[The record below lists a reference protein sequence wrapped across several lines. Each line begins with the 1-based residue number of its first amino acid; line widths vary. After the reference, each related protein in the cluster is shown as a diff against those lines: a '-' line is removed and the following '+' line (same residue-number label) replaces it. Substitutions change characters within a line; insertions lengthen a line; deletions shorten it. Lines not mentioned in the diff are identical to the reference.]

1 MRAPTGSVEWGTD
14 AWYARITMPD
24 GKRPRIRIDG
34 VARADRARA
43 VEIARAMAAQVR
55 AGGYVPDSRLETV
68 TEYSERW
75 IAYRKAQKRAA
86 APDDLSR
93 LRNHIL
99 PVLGTLPVR
108 SVTRATIEDFVTM
121 LDRKVQARAMTWK
134 MAEHIWGTLRSM
146 FDDATR
152 AKDRTVRAGLE
163 ASPIADVR
171 GPERG
176 AKPMRTV
183 LRVDEFVALVSCPDV
198 PLARAQAYAVAT
210 YLCLRSGELAAI
222 DWQDV
227 HLEGTRPYVE
237 VHRSID
243 RKRRPK
249 LEGST
254 KGKRGRLVPVPA
266 ALVPLLEALR
276 GEKTRGPVMTR
287 LARPGAAAELLRL
300 DLRCAGV
307 LRSTLHV
314 ESGARKPVTFHDLRA
329 TGITWLVSRGDAA
342 LSVKEAA
349 GHGDY
354 ATTAG
359 YVRMAEVLGDDAA
372 PFPTLPAR
380 LLQSSG
386 NRPIVYRK
394 QEISVENSR
403 RDRGRNWGRNGENQ
417 GDSNDVAENG
427 RTIEP
432 KATEGLGGRQLDPE
446 SLAWA
451 KGFVQ
456 GMAGAAWDA
465 LDEYA
470 FRLDREGE
478 P

>member
-24 GKRPRIRIDG
+24 GKRPRIRLDG
-34 VARADRARA
+34 VPRADRARA

-55 AGGYVPDSRLETV
+55 TGGGYVPESRLETV

-75 IAYRKAQKRAA
+75 VAYRKAQKRAA

-99 PVLGTLPVR
+99 PVLGTLPIR
-108 SVTRATIEDFVTM
+108 SVSREVVEDFVTA
-121 LDRKVQARAMTWK
+121 LDRRVQAGALSWK
-134 MAEHIWGTLRSM
+134 MAGHIWGTLRSM
-146 FDDATR
+146 LDDATR
-152 AKDRTVRAGLE
+152 AKDRAVRAGLE
-163 ASPIADVR
+163 TSPIADVR

-176 AKPMRTV
+176 AKIMRTV
-183 LRVDEFVALVSCPDV
+183 LRVDEFVSLVSCPEV

-210 YLCLRSGELAAI
+210 YLCLRAGELAAL
-222 DWQDV
+222 DWQAV
-227 HLEGTRPYVE
+227 HLDGSKPYVE

-249 LEGST
+249 SEGAT
-254 KGKRGRLVPVPA
+254 KGKRGRLVPVPP

-276 GEKTRGPVMTR
+276 GEKARGPVMTR

-314 ESGARKPVTFHDLRA
+314 ESGARKPITFHDLRA
-329 TGITWLVSRGDAA
+329 TGVTWLVARGDAA
-342 LSVKEAA
+342 LAVKESA

-359 YVRMAEVLGDDAA
+359 YVRMAEVLGDEA
-372 PFPTLPAR
+372 PFPALPER
-380 LLQSSG
+380 LNQSSG
-386 NRPIVYRK
+386 NRPIVYGK
-394 QEISVENSR
+394 QVFSVKNSR
-403 RDRGRNWGRNGENQ
+403 RDRGRNWDGDAKNQ
-417 GDSNDVAENG
+417 GDSKEVSENG

-446 SLAWA
+446 AMAWA
-451 KGFVQ
+451 RGFTQ
-456 GMAGAAWDA
+456 GMTAWDA
-465 LDEYA
+465 LEEYA
-470 FRLDREGE
+470 HRLEREGE